1 MQAANLEHFGRL
13 LRILVWANPGG
24 YILYIWSC
32 GRHHYKADIRP
43 SESHSRNDHFK
54 RTSSTLVQYM
64 DLFLN
69 YTIQVEGEYP
79 RLQNLPRPREIVV
92 SETVS
97 LDGHSWCTFKL
108 IMKVLVI

>member
-1 MQAANLEHFGRL
+1 
-13 LRILVWANPGG
+13 
-24 YILYIWSC
+24 
-32 GRHHYKADIRP
+32 
-43 SESHSRNDHFK
+43 
-54 RTSSTLVQYM
+54 M